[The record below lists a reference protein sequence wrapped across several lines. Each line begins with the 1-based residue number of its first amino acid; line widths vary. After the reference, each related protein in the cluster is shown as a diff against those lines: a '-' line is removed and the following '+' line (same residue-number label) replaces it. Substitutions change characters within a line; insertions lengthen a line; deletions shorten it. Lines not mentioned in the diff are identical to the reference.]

1 MAVTA
6 SIAALQA
13 EAWAKQLYKDVQDE
27 MFFESNGFI
36 GTSPSSIIQ
45 KNTTL
50 SKQGG
55 DTVHFGLTTKLS
67 GSGKSN
73 DDTLEGFEEAINSYE
88 MSVSVAQLRNAV
100 RLTGIEDE
108 QKVTYDMRADAKEKL
123 KTWMA
128 ETLQDEMFQTL
139 ATSPTTNRKVWC
151 SADHSSVGTLD
162 TTDLVL
168 SSYLGTAKRMAQLA
182 SPKIRPIKHKGKN
195 YYVVVLHPY
204 CMRDLKDETDSPIL
218 EAYQNAWWR
227 GEDNPLFTG
236 AELIYDGLII
246 YEHDGVY
253 RTNDGSGSA
262 YIARN
267 LLLGQQSGCY
277 AVAKEPYWR
286 EKLHDYDNQ
295 YGIATG
301 LIYGFA
307 KTAFNSEDYGS
318 ICLYANAASD

>member
-123 KTWMA
+123 KTWM
-128 ETLQDEMFQTL
+128 
-139 ATSPTTNRKVWC
+139 
-151 SADHSSVGTLD
+151 
-162 TTDLVL
+162 
-168 SSYLGTAKRMAQLA
+168 
-182 SPKIRPIKHKGKN
+182 
-195 YYVVVLHPY
+195 
-204 CMRDLKDETDSPIL
+204 
-218 EAYQNAWWR
+218 
-227 GEDNPLFTG
+227 
-236 AELIYDGLII
+236 
-246 YEHDGVY
+246 
-253 RTNDGSGSA
+253 
-262 YIARN
+262 
-267 LLLGQQSGCY
+267 
-277 AVAKEPYWR
+277 
-286 EKLHDYDNQ
+286 
-295 YGIATG
+295 
-301 LIYGFA
+301 
-307 KTAFNSEDYGS
+307 
-318 ICLYANAASD
+318 